1 MMTRLDYLELQN
13 YLRAKV
19 TDPSLI
25 KKTASIALGFA
36 LGRSVHLPSSAV
48 DFSPNYYLQSVRPAL
63 ALVATSFNEQ
73 ILVDIDL
80 VEQVT
85 RTYWLKRY
93 ANAFP
98 SELIPLSSVKDAPFM
113 SKLSGTTALINPALH
128 EFCEANAEL
137 LMVLINRIT
146 LVLKSS

>member
-1 MMTRLDYLELQN
+1 MTRLDYLELQSF
-13 YLRAKV
+13 LRAKV

-25 KKTASIALGFA
+25 KKITSVALGYA
-36 LGRSVHLPSSAV
+36 LARAIHLPSSAV
-48 DFSPNYYLQSVRPAL
+48 DFSAEYYLQSVRPAL
-63 ALVATSFNEQ
+63 ALEATAFNEQ

-98 SELIPLSSVKDAPFM
+98 SELIPLSSVKDAHFM
-113 SKLSGTTALINPALH
+113 SKLSGTTALINPELH
-128 EFCEANAEL
+128 TFCEDNAEL
-137 LMVLINRIT
+137 LIVLINRIT
-146 LVLKSS
+146 MVLKSS

>member
-1 MMTRLDYLELQN
+1 MTRLDYLELQN

-19 TDPSLI
+19 TDPTLI
-25 KKTASIALGFA
+25 KKITSVALGYA
-36 LGRSVHLPSSAV
+36 LGRAVHLPSSAV
-48 DFSPNYYLQSVRPAL
+48 DYSTEFYLQGVRPG
-63 ALVATSFNEQ
+63 LVLEAAAFNEQ

-98 SELIPLSSVKDAPFM
+98 SKLIPLSSVADAHFM
-113 SKLSGTTALINPALH
+113 SKLSGTTALINPELH
-128 EFCEANAEL
+128 SFCEANAEL
-137 LMVLINRIT
+137 LIVLINRIT
-146 LVLKSS
+146 LVLESK